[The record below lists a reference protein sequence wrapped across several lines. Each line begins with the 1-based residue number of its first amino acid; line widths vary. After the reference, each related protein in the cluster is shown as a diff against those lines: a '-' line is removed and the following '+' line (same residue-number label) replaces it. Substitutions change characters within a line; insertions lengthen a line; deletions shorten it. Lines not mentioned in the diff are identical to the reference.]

1 MLMKL
6 WHSLQPF
13 NLSQTG
19 HLRTLFSVDAPLRR
33 GLQGAREDEN
43 RHHDRH
49 PDRHRRPHRR
59 RAASAQLQRIP
70 DTSYIQAAR
79 CEGLA
84 KGAQQPD
91 EALTAFVKA
100 AERFRSPAV
109 RDRGDQAFI
118 DGKRAAVHDK
128 EKAQAELAGGCQ
140 ALRNPGTALPAN

>member
-1 MLMKL
+1 MRRFVAAYREREKMK
-6 WHSLQPF
+6 
-13 NLSQTG
+13 TG
-19 HLRTLFSVDAPLRR
+19 ATIAILTATV
-33 GLQGAREDEN
+33 GLTAAG
-43 RHHDRH
+43 
-49 PDRHRRPHRR
+49 
-59 RAASAQLQRIP
+59 AASAQLQRIP

-118 DGKRAAVHDK
+118 DGKRAAVHDR

-140 ALRNPGTALPAN
+140 ALRNPGAALPAN

>member
-1 MLMKL
+1 MRRFVAAYRKREKMKTAATIAIL
-6 WHSLQPF
+6 TATAGF
-13 NLSQTG
+13 TAAG
-19 HLRTLFSVDAPLRR
+19 
-33 GLQGAREDEN
+33 
-43 RHHDRH
+43 
-49 PDRHRRPHRR
+49 
-59 RAASAQLQRIP
+59 AASAQLQRIP

-140 ALRNPGTALPAN
+140 ALRNPGAALPAN

>member
-1 MLMKL
+1 MRRFVAAYREREKM
-6 WHSLQPF
+6 
-13 NLSQTG
+13 
-19 HLRTLFSVDAPLRR
+19 RTATTIAILTATV
-33 GLQGAREDEN
+33 GLTAAG
-43 RHHDRH
+43 
-49 PDRHRRPHRR
+49 
-59 RAASAQLQRIP
+59 AASAQLQRIP